1 MAGKHTV
8 FEIEERQPGK
18 GLSGKFRKE
27 RKVPAVVY
35 GPKMENHNCLID
47 EIFVLKHSGSRY
59 ESAIFQTKSDSKPLN
74 SLKVM
79 LKKIDVHPVSKDP
92 IHVDLYALDMTA
104 KIKVNVNIEF
114 EGEPAVVT
122 DGEAILS
129 VIMRDIEI
137 ECNPTDIPDF
147 IKVDVSG
154 LELNDSVHVSDI
166 TFPEGIVPITAE
178 ERTVCNVMIPKEEP
192 AEPAEEDEMAA
203 AAEGEEGAEGADAAA
218 EGEATEGDKKE
229 EGAES

>member
-8 FEIEERQPGK
+8 FEVEERQPGK

-27 RKVPAVVY
+27 RKIPAVVY

-47 EIFVLKHSGSRY
+47 EVFVLKHSGSRH
-59 ESAIFQTKSDSKPLN
+59 ESSIFQTKSDSKPLN

-79 LKKIDVHPVSKDP
+79 LKKIDVHPVSKNP
-92 IHVDLYALDMTA
+92 IHVDLYALDMTS
-104 KIKVNVNIEF
+104 KIKVNVTIEF

-137 ECNPTDIPDF
+137 ECNPSDIPDSV
-147 IKVDVSG
+147 KVDVSG
-154 LELNDSVHVSDI
+154 LELNDSVHVSDM
-166 TFPEGIVPITAE
+166 TFPEGIVPVTAP
-178 ERTVCNVMIPKEEP
+178 ERTVCNVTIPKEEP
-192 AEPAEEDEMAA
+192 AEPAEGEEMEAA
-203 AAEGEEGAEGADAAA
+203 ATEGEEGAEGADGAA
-218 EGEATEGDKKE
+218 EGEAAEGEKKE
-229 EGAES
+229 GEES